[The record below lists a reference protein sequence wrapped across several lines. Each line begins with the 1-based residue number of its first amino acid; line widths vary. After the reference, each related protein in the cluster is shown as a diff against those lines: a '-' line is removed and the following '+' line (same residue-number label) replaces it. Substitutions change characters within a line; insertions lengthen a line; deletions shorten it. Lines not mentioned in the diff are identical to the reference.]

1 MHKDKEFVSQEHN
14 KFLFLYLDLWS
25 LLQLPHQPP
34 NKNIKKKK
42 EKKNLLQLLPSLFDP
57 YGLSL
62 QLVFVFSSFGGQYL
76 FFS

>member
-25 LLQLPHQPP
+25 LLQLPP
-34 NKNIKKKK
+34 KKYLKKKK